1 MYVLYTTQSRLRIS
15 APFYLIFTKCHFA
28 TPTARIYIILFNFQ
42 VGNNFDDKKIRVCGF
57 FYFIVR
63 RCRSVDWA
71 PGYNGGLNMCR
82 PVYMLQPVHKSDN
95 DL

>member
-1 MYVLYTTQSRLRIS
+1 MYVLI
-15 APFYLIFTKCHFA
+15 HFA

-57 FYFIVR
+57 FYFTVR
-63 RCRSVDWA
+63 MCRSVDWA
-71 PGYNGGLNMCR
+71 LGYNGGLNMCR

>member
-1 MYVLYTTQSRLRIS
+1 MQSRLRIF
-15 APFYLIFTKCHFA
+15 APLYLFFTKCHFA

-63 RCRSVDWA
+63 MCRSVDWA
-71 PGYNGGLNMCR
+71 LGYNGGLNMCR